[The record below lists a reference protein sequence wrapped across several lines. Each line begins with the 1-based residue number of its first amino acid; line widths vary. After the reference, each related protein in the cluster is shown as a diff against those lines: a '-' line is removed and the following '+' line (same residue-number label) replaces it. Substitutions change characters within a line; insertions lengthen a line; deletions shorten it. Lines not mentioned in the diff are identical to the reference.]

1 MLVCES
7 ETELIRRLVLSGAN
21 FDQVAEDDVLLKN
34 CDGDIATSPD
44 GIVYYSNQTEIRRLI
59 PD

>member
-1 MLVCES
+1 MM
-7 ETELIRRLVLSGAN
+7 RRLVLSGAK
-21 FDQVAEDDVLLKN
+21 FDQVAEDNVVLNN

-44 GIVYYSNQTEIRRLI
+44 GIVYYSNKTEIRRLI

>member
-7 ETELIRRLVLSGAN
+7 ETKLMRRLVLSGAN
-21 FDQVAEDDVLLKN
+21 FDLVAEDDVVLKN

-44 GIVYYSNQTEIRRLI
+44 GIVYYSNKTEIRRLVT
-59 PD
+59 D

>member
-1 MLVCES
+1 M
-7 ETELIRRLVLSGAN
+7 RRLVLSGAN
-21 FDQVAEDDVLLKN
+21 FDRVAEDDVVLKD

-59 PD
+59 TD